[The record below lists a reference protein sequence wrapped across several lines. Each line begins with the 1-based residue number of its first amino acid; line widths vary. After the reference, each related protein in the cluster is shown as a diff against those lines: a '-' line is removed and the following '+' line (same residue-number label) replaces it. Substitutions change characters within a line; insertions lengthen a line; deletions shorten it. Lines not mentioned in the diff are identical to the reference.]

1 MRMLMLLICVAT
13 FIPAGGC
20 AMSEGMT
27 LFKNRDYK
35 DPTEGPDDPWISS
48 VGSETKG
55 RGVRREEKSEE
66 PRWFREM
73 VMSDRAREIENNLGI
88 TD

>member
-1 MRMLMLLICVAT
+1 MRLLTALICGLAFLSSV
-13 FIPAGGC
+13 GC
-20 AMSEGMT
+20 ATSEGFT
-27 LFKNRDYK
+27 LFKGSNYA
-35 DPTEGPDDPWISS
+35 DPADGPDDPWISN

-66 PRWFREM
+66 PKWFREM